1 LLRQLQPDRLISVE
15 TSRHK
20 EESLRPATRSEASP
34 TRPTKSSPVLR
45 ALAVLEELAV
55 APRTAAEIA
64 RRFTVNRSTSLR
76 LLNELTAGGY
86 VTRDAVTLH
95 YRIVPQR
102 FYPLV
107 SNSDDHWDVMTVV
120 NPLLAR
126 LQKHSGEATM
136 LGVPAPRSMV
146 YMAYYPSVH
155 PVAVRE
161 QIGTVRPLHTSA
173 LGKAYLST
181 LDPALLESELDTLT
195 FQGGTERAPKDRD
208 ALREEVDAARER
220 GFAYDVEETFLGV
233 SCVAAPARI
242 GRSVIGSIGITGP
255 SLRMTAEALSRFG
268 AVIVAEIAAV
278 ASEAAPSALM

>member
-1 LLRQLQPDRLISVE
+1 M
-15 TSRHK
+15 H
-20 EESLRPATRSEASP
+20 PATRSEASS

-55 APRTAAEIA
+55 GPRTAAEIA
-64 RRFTVNRSTSLR
+64 RRFNVNRSTSLR

-86 VTRDAVTLH
+86 VMRDAATLH
-95 YRIVPQR
+95 YRILPQR

-107 SNSDDHWDVMTVV
+107 TNSDDHWDVMTVV

-146 YMAYYPSVH
+146 YMAYYPSAH

-161 QIGTVRPLHTSA
+161 QIGAVRPVHTSA

-181 LDPALLESELDTLT
+181 LEPALLESELETLT
-195 FQGGTERAPKDRD
+195 FQGGTDRAPKDRD
-208 ALREEVDAARER
+208 TLRREVEATRER
-220 GFAYDVEETFLGV
+220 GFAFDVEETFAGV

-242 GRSVIGSIGITGP
+242 GRSVIGSIGISGP
-255 SLRMTAEALSRFG
+255 SSRMTADALSRFG
-268 AVIVAEIAAV
+268 AVIVAEIAEV
-278 ASEAAPSALM
+278 TSETAPPVLM

>member
-1 LLRQLQPDRLISVE
+1 MR
-15 TSRHK
+15 T
-20 EESLRPATRSEASP
+20 ASP
-34 TRPTKSSPVLR
+34 TRPDKSSPVLR

-64 RRFTVNRSTSLR
+64 RRFGVNRSTSLR

-86 VTRDAVTLH
+86 ITRDAATLH

-107 SNSDDHWDVMTVV
+107 TNSDDHWDVMTVV

-126 LQKHSGEATM
+126 LQQHSGEATM

-146 YMAYYPSVH
+146 YMAYYPSAH

-161 QIGTVRPLHTSA
+161 QIGTVRPIHTSS

-181 LDPALLESELDTLT
+181 LEPSVLESELETLT

-208 ALREEVDAARER
+208 ALRREVEAARER
-220 GFAYDVEETFLGV
+220 GFAFDVEETFVGV

-242 GRSVIGSIGITGP
+242 GRSVIGSIGISGP
-255 SLRMTAEALSRFG
+255 SSRLTAETLSRLG
-268 AVIVAEIAAV
+268 AVIVAEIADA
-278 ASEAAPSALM
+278 ASETGPPALM

>member
-1 LLRQLQPDRLISVE
+1 M
-15 TSRHK
+15 
-20 EESLRPATRSEASP
+20 
-34 TRPTKSSPVLR
+34 LR

-64 RRFTVNRSTSLR
+64 RRFGVNRSTSLR

-107 SNSDDHWDVMTVV
+107 TNSDDHWDVMTVV

-126 LQKHSGEATM
+126 LQHHSGEATM

-146 YMAYYPSVH
+146 YMAYYPSAH

-161 QIGTVRPLHTSA
+161 QIGTVRPIHTSS

-181 LDPALLESELDTLT
+181 LEPSLLESELETLT
-195 FQGGTERAPKDRD
+195 FQGGTERRRRTATHC
-208 ALREEVDAARER
+208 ARK
-220 GFAYDVEETFLGV
+220 
-233 SCVAAPARI
+233 
-242 GRSVIGSIGITGP
+242 
-255 SLRMTAEALSRFG
+255 SRRRAG
-268 AVIVAEIAAV
+268 V
-278 ASEAAPSALM
+278 ASRTTSRRRSWACRASPRRRGSAGA